1 MKNKLSIFIF
11 IIILSQVCY
20 SQEKYDWKN
29 ITKEYDKTLEDL
41 AKNIQ

>member
-1 MKNKLSIFIF
+1 MENIPK
-11 IIILSQVCY
+11 
-20 SQEKYDWKN
+20 KYDWKN